1 MHYKKFNISAVS
13 YKVKLN
19 VKEENFP
26 LNRKNKFQ
34 RWSTTAVG
42 NTKIFCISA
51 RYHVQRCLTF
61 QLKNL
66 CLKINFMLK
75 SAEKFLKFINYVL

>member
-26 LNRKNKFQ
+26 LNRK
-34 RWSTTAVG
+34 
-42 NTKIFCISA
+42 
-51 RYHVQRCLTF
+51 
-61 QLKNL
+61 
-66 CLKINFMLK
+66 INFSGGAQLPSEIQKYSVFPLATMFNAALPSSLK
-75 SAEKFLKFINYVL
+75 MSF